1 MEKQKA
7 DIYVDG
13 SYKPT
18 SNKIGCAFA
27 LYTDANKKPHC
38 VAFSKQLKS
47 QQKYGSNIAEMTAV
61 KTAIKTARSLG
72 FTQIDIYYD
81 WNGLELFSH
90 RNNIKQRHNAC
101 PSYAAYADYVE
112 NARNDARICFI
123 KVKAHSGNEF
133 NSLVDR
139 MARAGRTLYRV

>member
-7 DIYVDG
+7 NIYVDG
-13 SYKPT
+13 SYNQT
-18 SNKIGCAFA
+18 TNKIGCAFA
-27 LYTDANKKPHC
+27 LYSDAKKKPHR

-81 WNGLELFSH
+81 WNGLEVFSH
-90 RNNIKQRHNAC
+90 RHNIKQCHNAC
-101 PSYAAYADYVE
+101 PSYAAYADYIE
-112 NARNDARICFI
+112 TARNDARISFI
-123 KVKAHSGNEF
+123 KVKAHSGDES
-133 NSLVDR
+133 NSLVDK
-139 MARAGRTLYRV
+139 MARAGRTI

>member
-7 DIYVDG
+7 NIYVDG
-13 SYKPT
+13 SYNPT
-18 SNKIGCAFA
+18 TNKIGCAFA
-27 LYTDANKKPHC
+27 LYVDASKKPHR

-81 WNGLELFSH
+81 WNGIEVFSH
-90 RNNIKQRHNAC
+90 RDNIKYRHNAC
-101 PSYAAYADYVE
+101 PSYATYANYIE

-123 KVKAHSGNEF
+123 KVKAHSDNEF
-133 NSLVDR
+133 NNLVDR
-139 MARAGRTLYRV
+139 MSRAGRVI